1 MSEQSPFDVLEA
13 SFRLLCSGPS
23 PLAVHGREVGP
34 PLPRRPLALTEL
46 RGVLLHPATPY
57 QARDRA
63 VRLLVCRAQAH
74 GGNWTVGL
82 FGVLLPG
89 LRAAVADVAR
99 AYPEASADLEADVLA
114 ELVTVLASFDPD
126 TERVASRLLWRAA
139 QRARRRTAREH
150 AVASGRVTAP
160 SADEPHR
167 TWGHPDFVLA
177 EAVRAGAISAGD
189 AELIGETRLGGVSLA
204 EVATRSDRRLPTVR
218 KQRERAEARLVAWI
232 DAKPKVGCR
241 ETPSDASLEGA
252 GRSPV
257 VDQAEP
263 APVAHT
269 TVGPAREVSPLARR
283 LPTIG
288 ATRPGLDSS
297 DRRTA

>member
-46 RGVLLHPATPY
+46 RSVLLHPATPY
-57 QARDRA
+57 EARDRA
-63 VRLLVCRAQAH
+63 VRLLVRRAQAH

-89 LRAAVADVAR
+89 LRAAVADVGR

-114 ELVTVLASFDPD
+114 ELVTVLASFDSD
-126 TERVASRLLWRAA
+126 TERLASRLLWRAA

-150 AVASGRVTAP
+150 ATAGGRATALP
-160 SADEPHR
+160 AAEPHR

-177 EAVRAGAISAGD
+177 EAVRAGVISAGD

-204 EVATRSDRRLPTVR
+204 EVATRSGRRLPAVR
-218 KQRERAEARLVAWI
+218 KQRERAEARLVSWI

-252 GRSPV
+252 GRTPV
-257 VDQAEP
+257 VDRAEP
-263 APVAHT
+263 ARVALT
-269 TVGPAREVSPLARR
+269 TTGAAREVSPLARR
-283 LPTIG
+283 LPATG
-288 ATRPGLDSS
+288 TTRPGLDNS
-297 DRRTA
+297 DRRSA